1 LELATGELNSV
12 ATSAAKKHL
21 EICPSCAAQ
30 WKDLQNFREEFS
42 RSSIAH
48 STKGL
53 YEKFNQTE
61 ARRPWKGPLRRL
73 SFTAATVLFF
83 STVGIWLL
91 TATPLGADLVLAK
104 ALNVEEHQS
113 RLPNAVRIRL
123 ESNGCSAV
131 WTRAGWLNRASDEC
145 ELPKKMDGRLWD
157 WDNPLSVQ
165 TYQHWRNGLSSKTD
179 SLNIDRQNI
188 NLETRTGAGAL
199 RFAVL
204 TISRASY
211 APVQLRLGVNGN
223 DSLTLS
229 PEEVEPP
236 KPITLASLPPPL
248 EPPAGR
254 QKIEPPAARSAKRAA
269 DESEVAVLA
278 VLHRLNADEGY
289 EAVVQRD
296 RNQISVIGLAADTQ
310 RQDELQQGL
319 RGIPDVRISISTL
332 GSAGSSDFLAH
343 VPARSLDGVRP
354 GLLEQRL
361 REELGSSDNEQRLK
375 NDTLGLSQKILGLTS
390 MREDLRHKRNDLG
403 SCTCATQLA
412 GIDNDYRLDL
422 ESSLSLLEKDL
433 AFLLPEGQLSRTRV
447 PTLTEARRLD
457 AALIKLFAGSDASD
471 NTDQQSAMVVRILYR

>member
-1 LELATGELNSV
+1 LELATSELNSM

-21 EICPSCAAQ
+21 GICPSCAAQ

-42 RSSIAH
+42 RSSITH

-53 YEKFNQTE
+53 YEKFNETE
-61 ARRPWKGPLRRL
+61 ARRRWKGPVRRL
-73 SFTAATVLFF
+73 SFAAATALFF

-104 ALNVEEHQS
+104 ALNAEEHQS

-131 WTRAGWLNRASDEC
+131 RTRAGWLNRVDDGCQLQKE
-145 ELPKKMDGRLWD
+145 MDHRLWD

-165 TYQHWRNGLSSKTD
+165 TYQRWRNGLSSKTD

-188 NLETRTGAGAL
+188 NLETRTEAGAL

-223 DSLTLS
+223 DSFTLS
-229 PEEVEPP
+229 PEEVQPQ
-236 KPITLASLPPPL
+236 KPITLASLPPSL
-248 EPPAGR
+248 EPPTGR
-254 QKIEPPAARSAKRAA
+254 QKIEPPTAPSAKRAA
-269 DESEVAVLA
+269 DESEVSVLVA
-278 VLHRLNADEGY
+278 LHRLNADEGY

-296 RNQISVIGLAADTQ
+296 RNEISVIGLAADAR

-319 RGIPDVRISISTL
+319 RGIPDVRINISML
-332 GSAGSSDFLAH
+332 GSAGSSAFLAH
-343 VPARSLDGVRP
+343 VPARSLDGVHP
-354 GLLEQRL
+354 SLLEQRL
-361 REELGSSDNEQRLK
+361 RDELGSSENEQRLK
-375 NDTLGLSQKILGLTS
+375 NDVLGLSQKILGLTS
-390 MREDLRHKRNDLG
+390 MREDLRRKRNDLG
-403 SCTCATQLA
+403 SCTCVTQLA
-412 GIDNDYRLDL
+412 DIDNDYRHDV

-433 AFLLPEGQLSRTRV
+433 AFLLQEGRLSRTRL

-457 AALIKLFAGSDASD
+457 TALIKLFAGSDASD
-471 NTDQQSAMVVRILYR
+471 DADQQSAMVVRILYR